1 MKRLT
6 SKSAQIKACFLAFVT
21 TRLFY
26 FERTQSSVDWC
37 FWYYN
42 IKRREP
48 VQDEE
53 KRGKLKEVAVID
65 YRRSFM
71 KGYAY
76 ITISFFHYVT
86 INIDL
91 HRPL

>member
-1 MKRLT
+1 MKRLL
-6 SKSAQIKACFLAFVT
+6 SKFAQTKACIIAFVT

-37 FWYYN
+37 FWYYK

-53 KRGKLKEVAVID
+53 KRGKYKDVAVID

-76 ITISFFHYVT
+76 ITISFFHYFT
-86 INIDL
+86 LNIDL